1 MNFQILKFI
10 FFFGWLEV
18 AEAIE
23 NPFGRFSN
31 PKKKVFT
38 HILSLGNDADDF
50 HICQLVS
57 RHLWAIGKNLDLY
70 DGPPPLEVHYFV
82 SNHSKSFF
90 LQDDDNNFDDTDY
103 DSDAADSVK
112 TSLTINIGKSD

>member
-1 MNFQILKFI
+1 MVSDPTTYIPIFLILKFI

-23 NPFGRFSN
+23 NPF
-31 PKKKVFT
+31 
-38 HILSLGNDADDF
+38 GNDADDF

-70 DGPPPLEVHYFV
+70 DGPPPLG
-82 SNHSKSFF
+82 
-90 LQDDDNNFDDTDY
+90 DDDNNFDDTDY
-103 DSDAADSVK
+103 DSDTVDSVK